1 MKEKDL
7 SMKSVFSEGLSKTR
21 DSMFLCRM
29 QRFDSENGGVVAH
42 SHEWIEVMY
51 CFDGDMVVK
60 LDGVDHPFIPG
71 SLAVIPSNR
80 IHEITGRGRGL
91 YLSAKFPARL
101 LSTAVDSDEFSG
113 IIPFIFKEVVIL
125 IGGMFVSKKMSKMVM
140 SNIFGKLTVVFFYAA
155 ILVCMLAR
163 DFLAENV
170 WLLHLISAAV
180 LVAAMAALVNYAVES
195 FKHIKEYK
203 ADAKEAD

>member
-1 MKEKDL
+1 MKLKYIPNILSCIRILLVGVFIYLYFLDYPNNIVWALLIFLAAGATDVIDGYLARRNNWVTDL
-7 SMKSVFSEGLSKTR
+7 GKILDPLADKM
-21 DSMFLCRM
+21 M
-29 QRFDSENGGVVAH
+29 Q
-42 SHEWIEVMY
+42 
-51 CFDGDMVVK
+51 C
-60 LDGVDHPFIPG
+60 
-71 SLAVIPSNR
+71 AVLICMMIKN
-80 IHEITGRGRGL
+80 L
-91 YLSAKFPARL
+91 LPAWL
-101 LSTAVDSDEFSG
+101 V
-113 IIPFIFKEVVIL
+113 IPFIFKEVVIL